1 MHFDVKQA
9 IVLGNKIFDIS
20 NERRII
26 VFEKEN
32 DNKQNINYILFI
44 QTCIH
49 INVHIIN
56 EIYKKKRYILKMI
69 KFWALLFSDGYF
81 VNTIMK

>member
-49 INVHIIN
+49 INVHTIN
-56 EIYKKKRYILKMI
+56 EIYKKKTI
-69 KFWALLFSDGYF
+69 YF
-81 VNTIMK
+81 KNDKVLGIIIF